1 MRGESVT
8 KIIDRMRM
16 ANVLFFSFPV
26 GLPETIYERFR
37 RQCLAASFRKKTY
50 LRQSK
55 WNTSLT
61 LQARTRLSRTRWQQN
76 AFSAHEL

>member
-37 RQCLAASFRKKTY
+37 RQCLAASFRKKTI
-50 LRQSK
+50 
-55 WNTSLT
+55 
-61 LQARTRLSRTRWQQN
+61 
-76 AFSAHEL
+76 